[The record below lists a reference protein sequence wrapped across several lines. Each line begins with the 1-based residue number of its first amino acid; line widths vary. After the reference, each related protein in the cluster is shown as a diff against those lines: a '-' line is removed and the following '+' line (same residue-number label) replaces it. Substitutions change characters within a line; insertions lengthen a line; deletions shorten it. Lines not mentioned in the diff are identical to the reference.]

1 MTISPWFELPGFFDS
16 LAGGTDCEP
25 GVVATGGNAV
35 TEVGCSDSASAALV
49 IVDFVLDVS
58 AGSGAVF
65 VVHEAV
71 DMHSPTSPMAA
82 SAFLP
87 K

>member
-1 MTISPWFELPGFFDS
+1 MTISPWFELPSSFDS

-25 GVVATGGNAV
+25 GFVATGGNAV
-35 TEVGCSDSASAALV
+35 TEVGCSDSASAVPVLL
-49 IVDFVLDVS
+49 DFVLDVS
-58 AGSGAVF
+58 AGSGTVF

-71 DMHSPTSPMAA
+71 DMQSPNSPMAA